1 MSEDLTKLK
10 KDQRRDSILE
20 SALKVISDKGL
31 EATTMREI
39 AKEENISETLLYR
52 FFSNKEEIF
61 IGILMNKA
69 KKTIDEIE
77 EALETIK
84 GMIPDPK
91 ISLPIIW
98 KIVKKRFDDNFN
110 VISLLINERETIRDL
125 FQKFRSIR
133 SESLDT
139 MPIKIPIFEH
149 LQKMQVDQ
157 FLTDYFKRCQDA
169 NNLRKDIEA
178 KYIARVF
185 MNLIMSATAPIPPP
199 LRLKIGL
206 QNEEDIENLFLAQL
220 EILLYG
226 IVPKEKL

>member
-1 MSEDLTKLK
+1 MSEETTKLK

-20 SALKVISDKGL
+20 TALKVISEKGL

-61 IGILMNKA
+61 IGILMHKA

-84 GMIPDPK
+84 GMMPDPT

-98 KIVKKRFDDNFN
+98 KMVKKRFDENYEI
-110 VISLLINERETIRDL
+110 ISLLINERENIREL
-125 FQKFRSIR
+125 FQKFKPMR
-133 SESLDT
+133 SESPLDL
-139 MPIKIPIFEH
+139 PFKFPIFEH
-149 LQKMQVDQ
+149 LQKIQVDQ
-157 FLTDYFKRCQDA
+157 FLTDYFKRCQEA

-185 MNLIMSATAPIPPP
+185 MNLIMSASAPIPPP
-199 LRLKIGL
+199 LRVMIGIHD
-206 QNEEDIENLFLAQL
+206 EKDIENLFLAQL

-226 IVPKEKL
+226 IIPKEKL